1 MVRIQRMSGGLVWL
15 TLCLF
20 LFGCESRDLDA
31 VGETETPL
39 VILLSPFHATDTE
52 QIDTLTN
59 YIEAETGL
67 AITVRVAPSE
77 EVAVSIAGTYQF
89 DIGILPLFDYLF
101 CHREYGVQAGLQV
114 LREDGARTYRG
125 EILVQTDSDITEIA
139 QLEGKRIAYV
149 DSFSTS
155 GFLFPAS
162 LLINAGVTPVT
173 VFAGTHDLAVAQL
186 REGEVD
192 SAATY
197 EGFAAD
203 ATDLRSV
210 ATTEEIPNEP
220 VFFRAD
226 LAAETRQ
233 RVIEALVGFSQTE
246 DGRLVLS
253 SIADITGFTVVTDAV
268 YAEVDTAIAA
278 AGHTVQDLVPN
289 GWWTYNENRLTP
301 ADYAP

>member
-1 MVRIQRMSGGLVWL
+1 MCDGLVWL
-15 TLCLF
+15 GLCLF
-20 LFGCESRDLDA
+20 LFGCENRDLDA

-39 VILLSPFHATDTE
+39 VILLSPFHGADAQQLE
-52 QIDTLTN
+52 LLTN
-59 YIEAETGL
+59 YIEAETGMS
-67 AITVRVAPSE
+67 ITVRVAASE

-89 DIGILPLFDYLF
+89 DIGMLPLFDYLF
-101 CHREYGVQAGLQV
+101 CHREYRVEAGLQV
-114 LREDGARTYRG
+114 LREGGARTYRG
-125 EILVQTDSDITEIA
+125 QILVQADSDITEIA

-162 LLINAGVTPVT
+162 LLINADVTPVA
-173 VFAGTHDLAVAQL
+173 VFAGTHDLAVSQL
-186 REGEVD
+186 REGDVD

-203 ATDLRSV
+203 STDLRSI
-210 ATTEEIPNEP
+210 ATTDEIPNEP

-226 LAAETRQ
+226 LAVEIRE
-233 RVIEALVGFSQTE
+233 RVIEALVGFSQTD
-246 DGRLVLS
+246 DGQHVLS
-253 SIADITGFTVVTDAV
+253 HIADITGFVAVTDAD
-268 YAEVDTAIAA
+268 YAEVEAVINTA
-278 AGHTVQDLVPN
+278 GQTVQDLVPN